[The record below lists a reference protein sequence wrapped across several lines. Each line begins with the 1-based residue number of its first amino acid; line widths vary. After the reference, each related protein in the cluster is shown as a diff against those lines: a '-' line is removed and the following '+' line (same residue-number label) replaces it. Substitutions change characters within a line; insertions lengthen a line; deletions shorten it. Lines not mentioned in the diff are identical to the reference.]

1 MGDYEYELRRD
12 DEILATGRIQLD
24 EAPTAG
30 DSLRLGSRRVLIAE
44 VLQLGRGARLILST
58 ADRYR

>member
-1 MGDYEYELRRD
+1 MSDYEYELRRD
-12 DEILATGRIQLD
+12 DEIVATGRIQLD
-24 EAPTAG
+24 EAPSAG
-30 DSLRLGSRRVLIAE
+30 DMLQLGSRKVWIAE

>member
-1 MGDYEYELRRD
+1 VSDYEYELRRD
-12 DEILATGRIQLD
+12 DEIVATGRIQLD
-24 EAPTAG
+24 EAPSAG
-30 DSLRLGSRRVLIAE
+30 DMLRLGSRKVWIAE

>member
-1 MGDYEYELRRD
+1 VSDYEYELRRD
-12 DEILATGRIQLD
+12 DEIVATGRIQLD
-24 EAPTAG
+24 EAPSAG
-30 DSLRLGSRRVLIAE
+30 DMLQLGSRKVWIAE